1 MAGDAA
7 VQAELPLRGAQRAAV
22 IRFKRQ
28 GPRSKTQP
36 QLTMRNAL
44 VQVLN
49 QVPLDPRLDAAGRW
63 LVGLLVVLYT
73 ATLGTSSRP
82 LALAN
87 INNLKST
94 KILHNYST
102 TRNKPTRYIE
112 GAVRRP

>member
-1 MAGDAA
+1 
-7 VQAELPLRGAQRAAV
+7 
-22 IRFKRQ
+22 
-28 GPRSKTQP
+28 
-36 QLTMRNAL
+36 MRNAL

-94 KILHNYST
+94 NNPAQLLNYSQQT
-102 TRNKPTRYIE
+102 DPIH
-112 GAVRRP
+112 